1 MCIRD
6 RKKIREFAKVLLDAG
21 FSSPIRKPRGQDI
34 LAACGQLKSE
44 TKRLKIKKKYT
55 LIGRVC

>member
-1 MCIRD
+1 MKR
-6 RKKIREFAKVLLDAG
+6 IREFAKVLLDAG

-44 TKRLKIKKKYT
+44 TIRLKDKK
-55 LIGRVC
+55 

>member
-1 MCIRD
+1 MCSD
-6 RKKIREFAKVLLDAG
+6 MKKIREFAKVLLDAG

-44 TKRLKIKKKYT
+44 TIRLKIKK
-55 LIGRVC
+55 